1 MWIDTWA
8 GSESCVLVVDSSRL
22 NQFYAQFFWVFPM
35 ASHLALPGSESVF
48 GVSQGVLL
56 CVYTSLSQDGS

>member
-8 GSESCVLVVDSSRL
+8 GSES
-22 NQFYAQFFWVFPM
+22 QFYAHFFWVFPL
-35 ASHLALPGSESVF
+35 ASHLALPRSESVF

-56 CVYTSLSQDGS
+56 CVYTSLSQDGF